1 MDALQVG
8 PLAIPW
14 VRVQVALA
22 LLALVGVAELFA
34 RRVDRRLSSW
44 GQGAVFVGL
53 LGARLGFV
61 LENASVYA
69 KDPLAVL
76 YVWQGGFDPWW
87 GILAGGGYTLMALPK
102 HLWRYALGAALAAAL
117 DFPAVALVSFAAARR
132 SSRVYAS
139 PSQSVSGGS
148 TSSRC

>member
-76 YVWQGGFDPWW
+76 YVWQG
-87 GILAGGGYTLMALPK
+87 
-102 HLWRYALGAALAAAL
+102 
-117 DFPAVALVSFAAARR
+117 V
-132 SSRVYAS
+132 
-139 PSQSVSGGS
+139 
-148 TSSRC
+148 

>member
-53 LGARLGFV
+53 LGAGLGFV
-61 LENASVYA
+61 LE
-69 KDPLAVL
+69 
-76 YVWQGGFDPWW
+76 
-87 GILAGGGYTLMALPK
+87 
-102 HLWRYALGAALAAAL
+102 
-117 DFPAVALVSFAAARR
+117 R
-132 SSRVYAS
+132 SEEHTSELQS
-139 PSQSVSGGS
+139 P
-148 TSSRC
+148 